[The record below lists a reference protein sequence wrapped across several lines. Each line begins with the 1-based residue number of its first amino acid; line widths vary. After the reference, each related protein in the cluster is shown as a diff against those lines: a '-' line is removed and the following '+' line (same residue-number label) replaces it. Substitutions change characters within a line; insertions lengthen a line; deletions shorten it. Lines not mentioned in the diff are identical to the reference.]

1 MIGLYT
7 LNVDINFIVVV
18 GAIIFTVIIIYP
30 GKFPE
35 SADVKNV
42 YSV

>member
-18 GAIIFTVIIIYP
+18 GAIIFTVIIIYLW
-30 GKFPE
+30 KFPE